1 MSAGAVIKV
10 SNLTKVYGSLRA
22 VDDITMT
29 IEAGSLV
36 GLIGPNG
43 AGKSTTLSVVAGLLT
58 PTSGGVTVDEVDP
71 TRHPRAVKSMLGY
84 MPDVLGHY
92 DDLTVDEYLRFF
104 AGTYAVP
111 KRQVEALIDDL
122 LDLVDLRVKKAS
134 IVNDLSRGMKQRLSL
149 ARALVHD
156 PKVLIL
162 DEPASGLDPRARI
175 ELRELLVQLNSM
187 GKTIVVSSHILSEL
201 QEMCTEIGI
210 VEAGRLLAYGKPDEI
225 GHALGN
231 ARAMT
236 VTFLDGST
244 DRISVA
250 DAAEQAQVLRRL
262 IVDEGREVVS
272 CSIDQTGLEEIF
284 LKVTEGIV
292 Q

>member
-1 MSAGAVIKV
+1 MSTGAVVKV

-22 VDDITMT
+22 VDDISMT

-43 AGKSTTLSVVAGLLT
+43 AGKSTTLSVVAGLLK
-58 PTSGGVTVDEVDP
+58 PTSGGVTVDDIDP
-71 TRHPRAVKSMLGY
+71 TRNPRTVKAMLGY

-104 AGTYAVP
+104 AGTYAIP
-111 KRQVEALIDDL
+111 RKMVEGLIDDL
-122 LDLVDLRVKKAS
+122 LELVDLTVKKSS

-175 ELRELLVQLNSM
+175 ELRELLVQLNGM

-225 GHALGN
+225 DAAFGR
-231 ARAMT
+231 ART
-236 VTFLDGST
+236 VTIGFLDGSNEKFA
-244 DRISVA
+244 VA
-250 DAAEQAQVLRRL
+250 DQDEQAALLRRL
-262 IVDEGREVVS
+262 IVEDGRDVVS
-272 CSIDQTGLEEIF
+272 CSMDQSGLEEIF